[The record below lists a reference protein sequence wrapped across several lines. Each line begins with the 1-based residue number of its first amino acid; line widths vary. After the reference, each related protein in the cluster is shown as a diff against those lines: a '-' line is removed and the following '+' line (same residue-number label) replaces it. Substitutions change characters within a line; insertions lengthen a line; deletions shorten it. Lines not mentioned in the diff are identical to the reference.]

1 LTLIGKS
8 SYKLHSYYD
17 DVMKMEPVMKG
28 KVCMITGANSGIG
41 KRAALQFAEI
51 GATVVMVCR
60 SRERGEAALA
70 EIKEKSGSESVELML
85 CDLSLQES
93 IRTLV
98 KDFKENHD
106 HLNVLIN
113 NAANFDYTLRN
124 PVLTEEGIEVI
135 FATNHLGPF
144 LLTNLFLDVLKKSAP
159 SRIINIASK
168 GLITYPML
176 TIEFDNLNGEK
187 KFSYQHAYYH
197 SKLAQIMFTYEL
209 ARRLK
214 GTGVTVNCIRV
225 TNVKIDL
232 ERVSHVPRYLQY
244 VYRIK
249 RFFGITPEEMAKTY
263 IYLGTAPELED
274 VTGKYFDEHGKEV
287 KSSKRS
293 YDEAVWKQLW
303 DVSEELTKMV

>member
-1 LTLIGKS
+1 MIDMT
-8 SYKLHSYYD
+8 
-17 DVMKMEPVMKG
+17 EAKG

-41 KRAALQFAEI
+41 KRAALQLAEK

-60 SRERGEAALA
+60 NQERGEAALT
-70 EIKEKSGSESVELML
+70 EIKEQSGNESVDLLL
-85 CDLSLQES
+85 CDLSSQKS
-93 IRTLV
+93 IRDLV
-98 KDFKENHD
+98 KNFERSYDNLH
-106 HLNVLIN
+106 VLIN
-113 NAANFDYTLRN
+113 NAANFDYTLKK

-135 FATNHLGPF
+135 FATNHVGPF
-144 LLTNLFLDVLKKSAP
+144 LLTTLLLDTMKRSAP
-159 SRIINIASK
+159 SRIITIASK
-168 GLITYPML
+168 GLIMYPRL

-232 ERVSHVPRYLQY
+232 ERVTGRFRSI
-244 VYRIK
+244 YRIK

-263 IYLGTAPELED
+263 AYVSMSPEVEG
-274 VTGKYFDEHGKEV
+274 VTGKYFDEHGKGV

-293 YDEAVWKQLW
+293 YDQDVWKKLW
-303 DVSEELTKMV
+303 DVTEGLIKK

>member
-1 LTLIGKS
+1 MVIKNSNKKFLAS
-8 SYKLHSYYD
+8 QHYKRVID
-17 DVMKMEPVMKG
+17 MTEAKG

-41 KRAALQFAEI
+41 KRAALQLAEK

-60 SRERGEAALA
+60 NQERGEAALT
-70 EIKEKSGSESVELML
+70 EIKEQSGNKSVDLLL
-85 CDLSLQES
+85 CDLSSQKS
-93 IRTLV
+93 IRDLV
-98 KDFKENHD
+98 KNFEGSYDNLH
-106 HLNVLIN
+106 VLIN
-113 NAANFDYTLRN
+113 NAANFDNTLKK

-135 FATNHLGPF
+135 FATNHVGPF
-144 LLTNLFLDVLKKSAP
+144 LLTTLLLDTMKRSAP
-159 SRIINIASK
+159 SRIITIASK
-168 GLITYPML
+168 GLVIYPGL

-232 ERVSHVPRYLQY
+232 ERVTGRFRSI
-244 VYRIK
+244 YRIK

-263 IYLGTAPELED
+263 VYVSMSPEVEG

-293 YDEAVWKQLW
+293 YDQDVWKKLW
-303 DVSEELTKMV
+303 DVTEGLIKK